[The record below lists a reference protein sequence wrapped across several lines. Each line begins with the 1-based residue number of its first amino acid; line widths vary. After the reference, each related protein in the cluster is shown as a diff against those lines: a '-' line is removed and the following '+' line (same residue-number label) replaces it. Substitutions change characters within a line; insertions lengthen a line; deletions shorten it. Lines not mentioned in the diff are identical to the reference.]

1 MRITTLTCCCVL
13 LAAILRAQTT
23 PPLIIEGRLTDAA
36 TGEPVAYAS
45 VGIAGTAV
53 GTSSNADGYFILR
66 IPASLQKD
74 GVGIRIS
81 CVGYETAVIVN
92 PSTVLHVEMKQ
103 SKTVLK
109 DVLILGKDLNP
120 KSIVRRAFRNIPRNY
135 NTKPFIYQ
143 SFYRHY
149 CKDDSVYG
157 RLIEAAV
164 DIYKRK
170 GYKVQQPF
178 PGWKD
183 EVRVNQLRRSY
194 DNTRVS
200 AAHAPI
206 ALYSVMANDLVGYQV
221 GSPATVFL
229 AVKPYHVSRLRKN
242 MGKAIFSL
250 EGITRYDGREVY
262 IIHYKMNSSTD
273 STVISLASL
282 LYGKEEGTLYISSE
296 DYAILKSEYQSDTP
310 YNHTESMAVYR
321 KFNNKYYLYHAMEE
335 GRSFQRKD
343 SFNHIYHLELIT
355 TDIQA
360 KNIEPFKGKEPS
372 RVELLRLKYDSVFW
386 DNYNIL
392 KATPLEE
399 KIVADLERQMSLKS
413 QFAEANKTELFRYE
427 SGAEDEEKF
436 NKYLESVRGYRPV
449 YIDFWASWC
458 GPCIKEMP
466 HSMQLVEKYRG
477 KISFVFLSLDHDPE
491 AWRNAIRRFNLDRP
505 PFTQHFRIG
514 PDSDAAK
521 LLDVNS
527 IPRYVLVDKKGN
539 FVQLKA
545 ARPSDANIFEE
556 IERLLNEEN

>member
-1 MRITTLTCCCVL
+1 MRPILIISCILFFVSAL
-13 LAAILRAQTT
+13 LSQTAA
-23 PPLIIEGRLTDAA
+23 PLVIEGRLTDAT

-53 GTSSNADGYFILR
+53 GTSSNADGYFTLR
-66 IPASLQKD
+66 VPASLQKNN
-74 GVGIRIS
+74 VSIRIS

-92 PSTVLHVEMKQ
+92 PVSPLNLEMKQ

-120 KSIVRRAFRNIPRNY
+120 KSIVKRAFKNIPRNY
-135 NTKPFIYQ
+135 YTKPFIYQ

-149 CKDDSVYG
+149 CKDDSIYG

-170 GYKVQQPF
+170 GYKVQQPS
-178 PGWKD
+178 PGWKE
-183 EVRVNQLRRSY
+183 EVRVNQLRKSY

-200 AAHAPI
+200 AAHVPI
-206 ALYSVMANDLVGYQV
+206 ALYSVMANDLVGYQAR
-221 GSPATVFL
+221 SKASSFL
-229 AVKPYHVSRLRKN
+229 FGPYQVSHLRKN
-242 MGKAIFSL
+242 MDKARFTL
-250 EGITRYDGREVY
+250 EGLTDYDGREVY
-262 IIHYKMNSSTD
+262 IIHYEINPPHD
-273 STVISLASL
+273 SAIISLLSL
-282 LYGKEEGTLYISSE
+282 LYGKEKGTLYISSG
-296 DYAILKSEYQSDTP
+296 DYAILKSTYRSESL
-310 YNHTESMAVYR
+310 YNEMEAMAVYR
-321 KFNNKYYLYHAMEE
+321 KFDNKYYLYHAVEE
-335 GRSFQRKD
+335 GKSFQRKD
-343 SFNHIYHLELIT
+343 SFNHIHHLELIT
-355 TDIQA
+355 TDIQT
-360 KNIEPFKGKEPS
+360 KNIVPFKGREPG
-372 RVELLRLKYDSVFW
+372 REELFRLKYDSAFW
-386 DNYNIL
+386 ENHNIL

-399 KIVADLERQMSLKS
+399 KIVADLERQLSLKN
-413 QFAEANKTELFRYE
+413 QFAEANETDRYRYE

-477 KISFVFLSLDHDPE
+477 KIAFVFLSLDDDPK
-491 AWRNAIRRFNLDRP
+491 AWKSAIRRFNLDRP

-514 PDSDAAK
+514 PYSDAAK

-545 ARPSDANIFEE
+545 SRPSDANIFEE
-556 IERLLNEEN
+556 IERLLAEEN

>member
-1 MRITTLTCCCVL
+1 MRFVIISCFVFSLAVL
-13 LAAILRAQTT
+13 KAQHAAT
-23 PPLIIEGRLTDAA
+23 LIIEGRLTDAV

-45 VGIAGTAV
+45 VGIAGTAA
-53 GTSSNADGYFILR
+53 GTSSNADGYFVLR
-66 IPASLQKD
+66 VPAYLQKND
-74 GVGIRIS
+74 LSIRIS

-92 PSTVLHVEMKQ
+92 PSSPLHVEMKQ

-109 DVLILGKDLNP
+109 DVVIFGKDLNP

-135 NTKPFIYQ
+135 STQPFIYQ

-170 GYKVQQPF
+170 GYKVQQHF

-183 EVRVNQLRRSY
+183 EVRVNQLRKSY

-200 AAHAPI
+200 ATHVPI
-206 ALYSVMANDLVGYQV
+206 ALYSVMANDLVGYQARSKASSFFSV
-221 GSPATVFL
+221 G
-229 AVKPYHVSRLRKN
+229 PYHVSHLRKS
-242 MGKAIFSL
+242 MDKARFTL
-250 EGITRYDGREVY
+250 EGLTEYDGREVY
-262 IIHYKMNSSTD
+262 IIHYEINPPHD
-273 STVISLASL
+273 STIISLFSL
-282 LYGKEEGTLYISSE
+282 LYGKEKGTLYISSG
-296 DYAILKSEYQSDTP
+296 DYAILKSTYRSESP
-310 YNHTESMAVYR
+310 YAEMEAMAVYK
-321 KFNNKYYLYHAMEE
+321 KFESKYYLYHAMEE
-335 GRSFQRKD
+335 GKSFQRKD
-343 SFNHIYHLELIT
+343 SFNHIHHLELIT
-355 TDIQA
+355 TDIQT
-360 KNIEPFKGKEPS
+360 KNIIPFKGREPG
-372 RVELLRLKYDSVFW
+372 REELLRLKYDSVFW
-386 DNYNIL
+386 ENYNIL

-399 KIVADLERQMSLKS
+399 KIVADLERQVSLKN
-413 QFAEANKTELFRYE
+413 QFAEANEAERYRYE

-477 KISFVFLSLDHDPE
+477 KVAFVFLSLDDDPE
-491 AWRNAIRRFNLDRP
+491 AWKNAIRRFNLDRP

-514 PDSDAAK
+514 PYSDAAK
-521 LLDVNS
+521 LLEVSS

-545 ARPSDANIFEE
+545 ARPSDADIFKE
-556 IERLLNEEN
+556 IERLLDEEN